1 MEKMR
6 VKYIKMMFNRKKNK
20 GGFFEKN
27 KDTLGGLV
35 SMLTILGIAYTVL
48 VVILR
53 YIYSVK
59 AANFYQLEKSL
70 FNQEDLVVAMRLSL
84 NLILH
89 LLWWF
94 FPLLPLQIIRM
105 YNNSDID
112 SIPTSDILRKIELN
126 FIRISYIFIVWIVDV
141 LLSKFFVWGIST
153 ETIRQFYIPM
163 AIILR
168 GLPSLTITVIFFK
181 FITFLICKF
190 KNNNGGKAV
199 KLEYNLDDRNWLII
213 IGFIIVWIIL
223 ACFIHRL
230 LLPDSTEEYD
240 KIKSGLILYRIFSCL
255 VLQYFCF
262 NEKENS
268 KLSILQI
275 IIVIVFAV
283 SEIIIFISAVDV
295 FVKDMKLLEPSQKR
309 NYEIVQNIEDLKEPR
324 ASDSNLQVVILHTGS
339 QILLMNGT
347 INNGG
352 VEIKSPK
359 DITSSSNLYLDISS
373 YEIHDDNKY
382 SFHWRSF
389 ASVKRKYGDYLLDK
403 DDEEKNNAE

>member
-1 MEKMR
+1 M
-6 VKYIKMMFNRKKNK
+6 
-20 GGFFEKN
+20 
-27 KDTLGGLV
+27 
-35 SMLTILGIAYTVL
+35 
-48 VVILR
+48 
-53 YIYSVK
+53 
-59 AANFYQLEKSL
+59 
-70 FNQEDLVVAMRLSL
+70 
-84 NLILH
+84 
-89 LLWWF
+89 
-94 FPLLPLQIIRM
+94 
-105 YNNSDID
+105 
-112 SIPTSDILRKIELN
+112 
-126 FIRISYIFIVWIVDV
+126 
-141 LLSKFFVWGIST
+141 
-153 ETIRQFYIPM
+153 
-163 AIILR
+163 
-168 GLPSLTITVIFFK
+168 
-181 FITFLICKF
+181 
-190 KNNNGGKAV
+190 
-199 KLEYNLDDRNWLII
+199 
-213 IGFIIVWIIL
+213 
-223 ACFIHRL
+223 
-230 LLPDSTEEYD
+230 
-240 KIKSGLILYRIFSCL
+240 YRIFSCL

-262 NEKENS
+262 NETENS